1 MVKLLDF
8 FIKEKSNLFGDYED
22 AVNQKDNILFHSALS
37 PYINLGLI
45 TPEIIIQKI
54 LEFHKK
60 HKIRMN
66 SLEGYIRQSNRL
78 ERVYAWNLS
87 RLL

>member
-1 MVKLLDF
+1 MLLNLDF

-60 HKIRMN
+60 TQN
-66 SLEGYIRQSNRL
+66 
-78 ERVYAWNLS
+78 
-87 RLL
+87 